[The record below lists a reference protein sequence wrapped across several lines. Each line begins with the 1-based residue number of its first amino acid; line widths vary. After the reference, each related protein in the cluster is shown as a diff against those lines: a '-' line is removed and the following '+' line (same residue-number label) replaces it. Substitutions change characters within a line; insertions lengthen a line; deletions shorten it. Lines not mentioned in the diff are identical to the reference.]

1 MIRDEELL
9 DRIKQYVRLRDAA
22 VIAAVR
28 DGNIEL
34 LKNLAEKAD
43 APLPNDKVIEISAHK
58 MCVEITTMPED
69 LRQKSRQWL
78 RERGYTEGINL

>member
-34 LKNLAEKAD
+34 LKNLAEKSD
-43 APLPNDKVIEISAHK
+43 TPLPNDLVIEISAHK
-58 MCVEITTMPED
+58 MCLEITTMPKYLQE
-69 LRQKSRQWL
+69 KSRKWL
-78 RERGYTEGINL
+78 RDRGYTEGINL